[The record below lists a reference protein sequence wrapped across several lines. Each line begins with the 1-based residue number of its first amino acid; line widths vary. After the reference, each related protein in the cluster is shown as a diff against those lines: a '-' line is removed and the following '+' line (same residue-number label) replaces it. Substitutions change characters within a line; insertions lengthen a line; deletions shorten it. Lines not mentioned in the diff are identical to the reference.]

1 MKKVLKL
8 LKGKEIIFVSLLT
21 LIVGGVGGFFIGK
34 GKVINHSKIIFKN
47 KCKIALDKMD
57 VVQTLIAVRLR
68 VVLTVSQV
76 IQERH
81 KKVVTKVELHQ
92 HKGPSGF

>member
-34 GKVINHSKIIFKN
+34 GQSN
-47 KCKIALDKMD
+47 
-57 VVQTLIAVRLR
+57 Q
-68 VVLTVSQV
+68 SQQNNF
-76 IQERH
+76 QEQMQNRF
-81 KKVVTKVELHQ
+81 
-92 HKGPSGF
+92 G

>member
-34 GKVINHSKIIFKN
+34 GQSN
-47 KCKIALDKMD
+47 
-57 VVQTLIAVRLR
+57 Q
-68 VVLTVSQV
+68 SQQNNNGNWKENPN
-76 IQERH
+76 I
-81 KKVVTKVELHQ
+81 KFPT
-92 HKGPSGF
+92 

>member
-34 GKVINHSKIIFKN
+34 GQSN
-47 KCKIALDKMD
+47 
-57 VVQTLIAVRLR
+57 Q
-68 VVLTVSQV
+68 SQQNNF
-76 IQERH
+76 QEQLQNRFGQNRENPD
-81 KKVVTKVELHQ
+81 TN
-92 HKGPSGF
+92 SGATTGGSNGQSGNTNNSGTTQNSDESGTASV

>member
-34 GKVINHSKIIFKN
+34 GQSN
-47 KCKIALDKMD
+47 
-57 VVQTLIAVRLR
+57 Q
-68 VVLTVSQV
+68 SQQNNF
-76 IQERH
+76 QEQMQNRFGQNGRSPD
-81 KKVVTKVELHQ
+81 T
-92 HKGPSGF
+92 SGATTGGSNSQSGNSGTTQESSDESGTASA

>member
-34 GKVINHSKIIFKN
+34 GQSNQSQQNNFQEQMQN
-47 KCKIALDKMD
+47 RFGQMD

>member
-34 GKVINHSKIIFKN
+34 GQSNQSQQNNFQEQMQN
-47 KCKIALDKMD
+47 RFDKMD
-57 VVQTLIAVRLR
+57 VVQTLITVRLR
-68 VVLTVSQV
+68 VVLIVSQV

>member
-34 GKVINHSKIIFKN
+34 GQSN
-47 KCKIALDKMD
+47 
-57 VVQTLIAVRLR
+57 Q
-68 VVLTVSQV
+68 SQQNNF
-76 IQERH
+76 QEQMQNRFGQNRENPD
-81 KKVVTKVELHQ
+81 TN
-92 HKGPSGF
+92 SGATTGGSNGQSGNTNNSGTTQNSDESGTASV

>member
-34 GKVINHSKIIFKN
+34 GQSNQSQ
-47 KCKIALDKMD
+47 
-57 VVQTLIAVRLR
+57 QTNFQEQMQHRFGQNGRSPDTNSGA
-68 VVLTVSQV
+68 TTGGSNSQSGTT
-76 IQERH
+76 QESSD
-81 KKVVTKVELHQ
+81 E
-92 HKGPSGF
+92 SGTASA

>member
-34 GKVINHSKIIFKN
+34 G
-47 KCKIALDKMD
+47 
-57 VVQTLIAVRLR
+57 
-68 VVLTVSQV
+68 
-76 IQERH
+76 
-81 KKVVTKVELHQ
+81 
-92 HKGPSGF
+92 